1 MAFKD
6 VLKKQRQSG
15 SGILSSVAGAAGAQ
29 AREALDIRNILFSKG
44 SLLSAL
50 FPNVKGFKAGDKMAK
65 PSSLVSEKSPTSVD
79 LSDAKLDTINQNT
92 KISAKNSMVLPSMAR
107 DMNVMRQNIVKM
119 VKLSGGKPSTSAD
132 MFFMKASEREKSYE
146 SQIQGTKSLSPTNL
160 SSNED
165 DKKSDKKGA
174 GFKSLIAGFLLLLGI
189 GIIALFKDLDLTK
202 ILLLGA
208 AAVVGTVVFKSL
220 LTAAVTAAFAAA
232 ATALGLKLPKTP
244 PVPPTTKTTPP
255 AVPGS
260 ARPGAPPSSPESGR
274 RGRQR
279 DPKTGRFTKATTT
292 PTKEPNRW
300 ARFVMY
306 VERVAPNVAT
316 KIGTRLAG
324 MAGLALVPVVGWVL
338 SAISF
343 GLNIMLAIELYKLW
357 KQFTAEEE
365 GIDIG
370 EDTKIPPISSESVTT
385 EEAKLGAGEFAG
397 MDMGVENIPTTS
409 ATTPAAQS
417 SISQSTPDQ
426 MLLSPEE
433 NNSLPAPPAPP
444 KPAAPPKA
452 PASTKPTPASSS
464 ELGGIDYASYAK
476 TMGQRESSGD
486 YKKVNT
492 LGFVGKYQFGS
503 MALEDLKLVKSGVG
517 AKGNS
522 ALDDPSNWT
531 IDGGKEAFL
540 NNSSLQ
546 EKAMVDY
553 TKMMFKR
560 IKKLKVIDDTTPPA
574 TIAGYLGAAHIG
586 GQGGAAD
593 LKAGIV
599 RQDAYGTK
607 TSDYFKLASS
617 TQGTSSSSTPM
628 AAASPPKVSGAQI
641 ASASAAVD
649 ASRMQAMSTPAP
661 VSAAPTTATQKTRS
675 PQAQQITIPNTI
687 DSDLFD
693 ALIAR
698 ATEFS

>member
-1 MAFKD
+1 MMVNLAEGLGAFSGLD
-6 VLKKQRQSG
+6 AGNLAALALAIPAFGVGMLAFFGLKGIGGLVESFTGGMKGIMDWIFGNDKSG
-15 SGILSSVAGAAGAQ
+15 KTPMQQLASDLQ
-29 AREALDIRNILFSKG
+29 LF
-44 SLLSAL
+44 
-50 FPNVKGFKAGDKMAK
+50 
-65 PSSLVSEKSPTSVD
+65 
-79 LSDAKLDTINQNT
+79 
-92 KISAKNSMVLPSMAR
+92 
-107 DMNVMRQNIVKM
+107 QNIN
-119 VKLSGGKPSTSAD
+119 GD
-132 MFFMKASEREKSYE
+132 
-146 SQIQGTKSLSPTNL
+146 NL
-160 SSNED
+160 S
-165 DKKSDKKGA
+165 KVGQ
-174 GFKSLIAGFLLLLGI
+174 G
-189 GIIALFKDLDLTK
+189 FKDLASGLLDFARISEKDLEK
-202 ILLLGA
+202 A
-208 AAVVGTVVFKSL
+208 SK
-220 LTAAVTAAFAAA
+220 AAA
-232 ATALGLKLPKTP
+232 AAAQMSK
-244 PVPPTTKTTPP
+244 
-255 AVPGS
+255 S
-260 ARPGAPPSSPESGR
+260 IPGATTSSSTTAAAG
-274 RGRQR
+274 
-279 DPKTGRFTKATTT
+279 DPRF
-292 PTKEPNRW
+292 
-300 ARFVMY
+300 
-306 VERVAPNVAT
+306 
-316 KIGTRLAG
+316 GTRDDPRQGRGFNRAP
-324 MAGLALVPVVGWVL
+324 A
-338 SAISF
+338 S
-343 GLNIMLAIELYKLW
+343 
-357 KQFTAEEE
+357 TA
-365 GIDIG
+365 
-370 EDTKIPPISSESVTT
+370 
-385 EEAKLGAGEFAG
+385 
-397 MDMGVENIPTTS
+397 
-409 ATTPAAQS
+409 
-417 SISQSTPDQ
+417 
-426 MLLSPEE
+426 
-433 NNSLPAPPAPP
+433 PAPP
-444 KPAAPPKA
+444 KANEGRRQPLPATTSSTAPGAAPPIRDMRAYQSRAGVRNSSGAAPKA

-617 TQGTSSSSTPM
+617 TQGTSSSSTQM

-641 ASASAAVD
+641 AAASTAVD
-649 ASRMQAMSTPAP
+649 SGRRQAMAPASTTP
-661 VSAAPTTATQKTRS
+661 VSTNAATPKTRG
-675 PQAQQITIPNTI
+675 PQAQQITIPNTV